1 MKKAIYI
8 VIGLL
13 VLAGVV
19 FIIVSPGRQASG
31 QLDSFATC
39 IKNSGATFYGAF
51 WCPHCQAQKARFGS
65 SAHLLP
71 YVECSMPD
79 GQTQTQVCINKNI
92 TTYPTWE
99 FPVVGTT
106 TDATGATVSTTT
118 IVRVVGE
125 QELTDLARETGCA
138 LPDSTGT
145 TALSTTTG
153 TATTGGST
161 VVPQ

>member
-19 FIIVSPGRQASG
+19 FLIASPGKPG
-31 QLDSFATC
+31 KLDSFATC

-79 GQTQTQVCINKNI
+79 GQSQTQVCINKNI

-99 FPVVGTT
+99 FPVNVPATATT
-106 TDATGATVSTTT
+106 TATTT

-125 QELTDLARETGCA
+125 QELTDLAQRTGCQ
-138 LPDSTGT
+138 LPTDTSAPAATVSTT
-145 TALSTTTG
+145 PDASTTTG
-153 TATTGGST
+153 GAT
-161 VVPQ
+161 VLPQ